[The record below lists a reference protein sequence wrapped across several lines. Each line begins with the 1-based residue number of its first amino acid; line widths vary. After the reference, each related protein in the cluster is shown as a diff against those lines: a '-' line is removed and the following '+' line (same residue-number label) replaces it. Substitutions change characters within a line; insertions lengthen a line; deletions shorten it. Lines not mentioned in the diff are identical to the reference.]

1 MTIYYSQNREK
12 TNSWDRR
19 TESRVSSSSFN
30 YWVEFTIRLCF
41 SSESATFVRR
51 PMCMQI
57 TSVVRRTPGALS
69 TVLRIYLH
77 LLGMTQLSLMLCYSF
92 LLAAYRLHQADES
105 GWPSSSSSK
114 YFSETFPFPFIALIS
129 FVYVV
134 FFRFLVCGI
143 YMDQSFWF
151 ADHDQTE
158 DYRIDNRHVL

>member
-1 MTIYYSQNREK
+1 
-12 TNSWDRR
+12 
-19 TESRVSSSSFN
+19 
-30 YWVEFTIRLCF
+30 
-41 SSESATFVRR
+41 
-51 PMCMQI
+51 MCLQI
-57 TSVVRRTPGALS
+57 TSVVRRAPGGLS
-69 TVLRIYLH
+69 TVLCIYLH

-105 GWPSSSSSK
+105 GWPNSSSSK
-114 YFSETFPFPFIALIS
+114 YFLETFPFPFIALIS

-158 DYRIDNRHVL
+158 EDYRIDTGHVLYSICSWSHSPVDFRPLAPESSALTMEPPRRGRGKYKRN